1 VSAPAPA
8 LLVLDFD
15 GVVCDG
21 MDEFFESAWR
31 AWERLGR
38 APLPSARR
46 DELRARFARLRPIV
60 EAGWEMALLPAL
72 LAETDPS
79 RDAELRDAERW
90 AAARDDFMRKH
101 TLSPRELADALDA
114 VRDAWFTADR
124 ESWLRAH
131 RFYPG
136 IADWLKRLGAEGP
149 LVYVLSTKEKRFLD
163 YLLAWQGIPLPGERV
178 IGKATPRRAKW
189 EVIAELAAR
198 HGLPADGT
206 GAWFVEDRLP
216 TLLELRKG
224 APHLRGLRV
233 FLAAWGYV
241 FPEDLEHARAA
252 GIPVLT
258 LEQATGP
265 FDAWG

>member
-1 VSAPAPA
+1 VSAPG

-31 AWERLGR
+31 AWERLAR
-38 APLPSARR
+38 VPRPDARR
-46 DELRARFARLRPIV
+46 EDLRARFGRLRPIV

-72 LAETDPS
+72 LAETDPA
-79 RDAELRDAERW
+79 RDVELREVAGW
-90 AAARDDFMRKH
+90 AAARDAFMRAH
-101 TLSPRELADALDA
+101 ALSSHELAGALDA
-114 VRDAWFTADR
+114 ARDAWFGAER

-136 IADWLKRLGAEGP
+136 VADWLKKLGVEGP

-163 YLLAWQGIPLPGERV
+163 YLLAWQGIPLPGECV

-189 EVIAELAAR
+189 DVIAELAAR
-198 HGLPADGT
+198 HGLPPDGA

-216 TLLELRKG
+216 TLLELRKD
-224 APHLRGLRV
+224 APHLRALRL

-241 FPEDLEHARAA
+241 FAEDLQRAGAA

-258 LEQATGP
+258 LEQATSA
-265 FDAWG
+265 FSAWPA